1 MSLPT
6 LVLESLL
13 SKWNELLLV
22 EVVDARAGRG
32 ASVSGWQLICLYSYC
47 VPIDSIFL
55 ALARLTIVALRRETN
70 PIKENKTVFRSRPL
84 GTTSPVGSRGKD
96 VYEQERKVTFLR
108 KEKYVLE
115 KVKKTQRSRSNTNVA
130 AGRKQMY
137 QAEDQQDI
145 SRR

>member
-6 LVLESLL
+6 LVLVSLL
-13 SKWNELLLV
+13 SKCNDLRLV
-22 EVVDARAGRG
+22 GCVDARGVCG
-32 ASVSGWQLICLYSYC
+32 ASVSGWQLVCLYSYC
-47 VPIDSIFL
+47 VPIDSTFL
-55 ALARLTIVALRRETN
+55 ALAGLTIVALRRETN
-70 PIKENKTVFRSRPL
+70 PIKENKTVFRSSPWER
-84 GTTSPVGSRGKD
+84 TSQNGIGGKD
-96 VYEQERKVTFLR
+96 VYEQEGKVTFLR

-115 KVKKTQRSRSNTNVA
+115 KVKKTQRSRSNANVA